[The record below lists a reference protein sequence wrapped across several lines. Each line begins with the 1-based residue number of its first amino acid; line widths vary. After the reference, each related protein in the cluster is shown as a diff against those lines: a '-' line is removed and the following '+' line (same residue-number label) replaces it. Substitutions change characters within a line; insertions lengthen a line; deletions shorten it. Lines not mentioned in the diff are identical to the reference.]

1 MATQRVLIVD
11 DDPNVATVTAEMVRA
26 LGHNAVVAWSADSA
40 LALWKETAGAFDL
53 VIVDYLLGR
62 GSGAKVAV
70 KIARDNPDIPIILTS
85 GLSEDNVDLPDSRV
99 RFLQKPFSVPRLK
112 HVINESLAEK
122 SNR

>member
-1 MATQRVLIVD
+1 MAPERILIVD

-26 LGHNAVVAWSADSA
+26 LGHNPVVAWSAESA

-70 KIARDNPDIPIILTS
+70 KIARDNPDIPIILMS
-85 GLSEDNVDLPDSRV
+85 GLSEDNVDLPNGRV
-99 RFLQKPFSVPRLK
+99 KFLQKPFSVPRLK
-112 HVINESLAEK
+112 QMIDASLARK
-122 SNR
+122 